1 MNYIKCP
8 KCGREEPSFDY
19 AHICG
24 PVKVK
29 SKMNER
35 IEHLLYLSGLTAQG
49 CWDELDEYARQGIE
63 KFAELIVQECSNW
76 LKQPVNQTPS
86 CGVTMNIAADRL
98 KEHFGVEE

>member
-1 MNYIKCP
+1 MSFIKCS

-63 KFAELIVQECSNW
+63 KFAELIVREC
-76 LKQPVNQTPS
+76 
-86 CGVTMNIAADRL
+86 ADL
-98 KEHFGVEE
+98 VDNYDDSYPYVSFGDMIKKHFGVK